1 MKYVHLSNKNTDSV
15 LEEDEN
21 KMRAIESYRGSICSQ
36 EMPKLKRRKFYH
48 RNSFLRV
55 SADVLRDMSNFSL
68 VYENCDF
75 SLIALSNLFVSL
87 GYFTPFLYITKIA
100 EENGV
105 PAEQA
110 AFLISVVGIVNIP
123 ARLAYGFLADRRFV
137 SAVNLNTISSFIAM
151 MALFFYFKLQFTFW
165 SQVTF
170 AVFFAIGLGIVL
182 VFMCLNQNFILSN
195 LFTF

>member
-1 MKYVHLSNKNTDSV
+1 MIILKTTILALDKLMIYVHLSNKNTDSAV
-15 LEEDEN
+15 EEDEAN
-21 KMRAIESYRGSICSQ
+21 EMRAIESYRGSICSQ
-36 EMPKLKRRKFYH
+36 ERHKLKP

-55 SADVLRDMSNFSL
+55 SADVLKDMSNFKL
-68 VYENCDF
+68 VYENWDF
-75 SLIALSNLFVSL
+75 SLIAISNFFVSL

-165 SQVTF
+165 SQVIF

-182 VFMCLNQNFILSN
+182 MFISSN
-195 LFTF
+195 